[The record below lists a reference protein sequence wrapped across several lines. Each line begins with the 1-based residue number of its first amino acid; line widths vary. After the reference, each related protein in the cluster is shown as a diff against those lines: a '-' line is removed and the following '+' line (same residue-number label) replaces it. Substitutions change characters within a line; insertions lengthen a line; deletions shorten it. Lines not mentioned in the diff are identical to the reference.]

1 MNPGPSPGGTQQ
13 HEPEHRDT
21 PRIPIALEAIVGTWK
36 NSHPRTVT
44 RDVSLDGVFLETP
57 RVPRHKAKLHLAI
70 KLPGENRSKYPHSH
84 SQVVRSTAKGA
95 ALVFDR
101 VGADAYE
108 ALLGL
113 VFARAPWDT

>member
-1 MNPGPSPGGTQQ
+1 MKQ
-13 HEPEHRDT
+13 ERRDT
-21 PRIPIALEAIVGTWK
+21 PRVPVRLEAILHYDSPAFHRAFT
-36 NSHPRTVT
+36 H
-44 RDVSLDGVFLETP
+44 DISLDGAFLETP